1 MASVSFWNLELVL
14 VSGAPTATEGTSAP
28 FISGSVA
35 SDVRNRKNGERLTD
49 RERIILRLVVQNFIR
64 SAGPVGSKYLHA
76 HAGLGISPAS
86 IRSAMNSLEAKG
98 YLDHPYTSAGRIPT
112 NLGYRM
118 FVDSL
123 MKSAF
128 VSNKER
134 LLISNQLSEVID
146 DSDTLFRESS
156 KLLARLA
163 QLLGVVLSPQMTSG
177 ILERLEIVQISSDR
191 VMFVLSIEGG
201 LIRTIVL
208 HIATE
213 IKRDRLDRLVELLN
227 ERLAGLT
234 LDEIRRTC
242 VPRVIDLQNEETGIV
257 QLILNETSQLFDDA
271 PNERTVKMEG
281 TTFVLA
287 QPEFTT
293 AESMRAF
300 LGLIDDAPSVVGLLE
315 DEEVQPNQTTG
326 KATVRIGHSMVVN
339 DGEEERVHDL
349 SIVTAPY
356 YRSKMQGTIGVI
368 GPTRMDYARM
378 IALVEGVALLMSWP
392 NQGEFPHH
400 SA

>member
-1 MASVSFWNLELVL
+1 MAL
-14 VSGAPTATEGTSAP
+14 
-28 FISGSVA
+28 
-35 SDVRNRKNGERLTD
+35 NGNDKKKRERLTD

-64 SAGPVGSKYLHA
+64 SAGPVGSKFLYDR
-76 HAGLGISPAS
+76 AGLGISPAS
-86 IRSAMNSLEAKG
+86 IRSTMSSLEAKG
-98 YLDHPYTSAGRIPT
+98 YLGHPYTSAGRVPT
-112 NLGYRM
+112 NLGYRL

-123 MKSAF
+123 MKAAF
-128 VSNKER
+128 VSRKER
-134 LLISNQLSEVID
+134 QLISSRLIEVID
-146 DSDTLFRESS
+146 DSDALFRESS

-191 VMFVLSIEGG
+191 VMFVISVEGG

-213 IKRDRLDRLVELLN
+213 IKRDRLDKLVELLN

-242 VPRVIDLQNEETGIV
+242 IPRVIDLKNEETGIV
-257 QLILNETSQLFDDA
+257 QLILNESSQLFDDTA
-271 PNERTVKMEG
+271 TDRTVEMEG
-281 TTFVLA
+281 TTFVFE
-287 QPEFTT
+287 QPEFTS
-293 AESMRAF
+293 ADSIRAF
-300 LGLIDDAPSVVGLLE
+300 MGLIDDAPGVVELLE
-315 DEEVQPNQTTG
+315 NTESRTPDAPG
-326 KATVRIGHSMVVN
+326 RATVRIGHRMVSK
-339 DGEEERVHDL
+339 DGEQAETHDL
-349 SIVTAPY
+349 SIVSAPY
-356 YRSKMQGTIGVI
+356 FRSKMKGTIGVI

-392 NQGEFPHH
+392 SQGEFPPH